1 MLLPSPLHHTG
12 PQARGGTPVLCAA
25 WLCLAQPWGVTAGGS
40 EYTELGGGLST
51 QGWGAACV
59 HRAGGV

>member
-51 QGWGAACV
+51 QTWGV
-59 HRAGGV
+59 